1 MLLDSILN
9 HLQTRRTPGQVN
21 HGYATRRLRF
31 ETFEDRR
38 MLSFTP
44 ASSFPVGAEPQAVV
58 AADFNND
65 GWLDLVT
72 ANAGSNSVSVLLGN
86 ANGTFQ
92 PAITSAAAETPR
104 SLAVGDFNAD
114 GNLDLAMVNDYAIS
128 YFGNPDP
135 DPSNGVSVML
145 GNGDGSFQPPSNVPL
160 YHGAK
165 ATSLAVGDFNADG
178 TMDLAVASV
187 TDPYYPGDVYED
199 RGLASVLLGHGDGS
213 FHIQHSK
220 GVDRG
225 YGISRPTP
233 AAVAVAVAD
242 FNGDGNQD
250 FVVGTRN
257 FGFDTGDTV
266 EEVAMLLGDGQG
278 NIASES
284 WWRLDHGWSMA
295 AGDLNGDLKIDL
307 VTADGN
313 DVNVRLGDGAG
324 GFQPPPGGLSYAA
337 GNQPTSVVLG
347 DFDADGSLDIATA
360 NYGSNDVSILRGHGD
375 GTFAPPEQFAAG
387 LGPNAMAAGDFN
399 GDGWLDVAT
408 ANANGNNVSV
418 LINDRSWAPTS
429 SPVSISVSDASVTE
443 GKRGIKYLTFTVSLS
458 AASTSP
464 VTVNYATQNGSATAG
479 SDYQAQSGTLSFAA
493 GETTKTVRIAIYGD
507 STIEPDEWF
516 QLVLSDPSGNA
527 VISDPLGIGTIVND
541 DVLRGN
547 GKKK

>member
-1 MLLDSILN
+1 MFLDSILN
-9 HLQTRRTPGQVN
+9 HLQTRRTSGQVN

-31 ETFEDRR
+31 ESFEDRR

-58 AADFNND
+58 TADFNND
-65 GWLDLVT
+65 GRLDLAT
-72 ANAGSNSVSVLLGN
+72 ADSGDNAVSVLLGN
-86 ANGTFQ
+86 GDGTFQ
-92 PAITSAAAETPR
+92 LPTTSAAGDGPR
-104 SLAVGDFNAD
+104 SLAVGDFNND

-128 YFGNPDP
+128 YYGNPDP

-145 GNGDGSFQPPSNVPL
+145 GNGDGSFQAPSNVPL

-295 AGDLNGDLKIDL
+295 AGDLDGDGDADL
-307 VTADGN
+307 VTVSN
-313 DVNVRLGDGAG
+313 SQVHVRLGNGTGGFDAPAG
-324 GFQPPPGGLSYAA
+324 GVSYAA
-337 GNQPTSVVLG
+337 GPGAFNVVLR
-347 DFDADGSLDIATA
+347 DFNRDGKLDIATA
-360 NYGSNDVSILRGHGD
+360 NTVGGNVSVLRGLGN
-375 GTFAPPEQFAAG
+375 GTFEPAENFAVGSGAI
-387 LGPNAMAAGDFN
+387 AVAAGDFN
-399 GDGWLDVAT
+399 GDGWVDVAT
-408 ANANGNNVSV
+408 ANATGNNVSV
-418 LINDRSWAPTS
+418 LLNNQSWAPP
-429 SPVSISVSDASVTE
+429 PVSISVSDASITE
-443 GKRGIKYLTFTVSLS
+443 GKRGIKYMTFTVSLS
-458 AASTSP
+458 AASTGP

-479 SDYQAQSGTLSFAA
+479 SDYQSQSGTLSFAA
-493 GETTKTVRIAIYGD
+493 GETTKTVRIAIFGD
-507 STIEPDEWF
+507 STIEADESF
-516 QLVLSDPSGNA
+516 QLVLSDVTGNA
-527 VISDPLGIGTIVND
+527 VISDPLGVGLILND
-541 DVLRGN
+541 DAVRGR

>member
-1 MLLDSILN
+1 
-9 HLQTRRTPGQVN
+9 
-21 HGYATRRLRF
+21 
-31 ETFEDRR
+31 
-38 MLSFTP
+38 
-44 ASSFPVGAEPQAVV
+44 
-58 AADFNND
+58 
-65 GWLDLVT
+65 
-72 ANAGSNSVSVLLGN
+72 
-86 ANGTFQ
+86 
-92 PAITSAAAETPR
+92 
-104 SLAVGDFNAD
+104 
-114 GNLDLAMVNDYAIS
+114 VNDYAIS
-128 YFGNPDP
+128 YYGNPDP

-145 GNGDGSFQPPSNVPL
+145 GNGDGSFQAPSNVPL

-295 AGDLNGDLKIDL
+295 AGDLDGDGDADL
-307 VTADGN
+307 VTVSN
-313 DVNVRLGDGAG
+313 SQVHVRLGNGTGGFDAPAG
-324 GFQPPPGGLSYAA
+324 GVSYAA
-337 GNQPTSVVLG
+337 GPGAFNVVLR
-347 DFDADGSLDIATA
+347 DFNRDGKLDIATA
-360 NYGSNDVSILRGHGD
+360 NTVGGNVSVLRGLGN
-375 GTFAPPEQFAAG
+375 GTFEPAENFAVGSGAI
-387 LGPNAMAAGDFN
+387 AVAAGDFN
-399 GDGWLDVAT
+399 GDGWVDVAT
-408 ANANGNNVSV
+408 ANATGNNVSV
-418 LINDRSWAPTS
+418 LLNNQSWAPP
-429 SPVSISVSDASVTE
+429 PVSISVSDASITE
-443 GKRGIKYLTFTVSLS
+443 GKRGIKYMTFTVSLA
-458 AASTSP
+458 AASTGP

-479 SDYQAQSGTLSFAA
+479 SDYQAQSGTLSFAP
-493 GETTKTVRIAIYGD
+493 GETTMTVRIAIFGD
-507 STIEPDEWF
+507 STVEPDESF
-516 QLVLSDPSGNA
+516 QLVLSNVTGNA
-527 VISDPLGIGTIVND
+527 VISDQVGIGLIVND
-541 DVLRGN
+541 DVPRGG